1 MKRIWMY
8 LSAYKKECVF
18 APLFKMLEALFEL
31 FVPLVVSAIIDTGI
45 GNADKGYIV
54 KMSLLLVTLAVIG
67 LTCAITAQYF
77 AAKAAVGCAT
87 GMRHHLFKHIQSLSF
102 TEMDTIGT
110 STLITRMTSDINQVQ
125 NGVNLVLRLFLRS
138 PFIVFG
144 AMIMAF
150 TIDVK
155 AALVFVVAIPV
166 LAVIVFGIML
176 STRPLY
182 KKVQAGLD
190 KILGITRENLTGVR
204 VVRAFNKQENEIR
217 EFKQA
222 NEQLNHLQKFVG
234 KISGLMNPL
243 TYAVV
248 NISII
253 ALIWIG
259 AVRVNAGTLTQGQVV
274 ALYNYMSQILIELI
288 KLANLIIN
296 ITKALACA
304 GRIENVFSIKSS
316 MQNGSTTEST
326 DTRAAAVEFK
336 NVSLRY
342 SGAGDE
348 SLTDISFTVKKGQT
362 IGVIGGT
369 GSGKSSLVN
378 LIPRFYDVTKGEIYI
393 DGVNVKDYRIE
404 ALREKV
410 GIVLQKA
417 QLFKGTIRDNI
428 RWGKKDATDTE
439 IMEALDI
446 AQAREFVEKKDGKL
460 DSFVDQGGKNLS
472 GGQRQRLTIARAVVR
487 KPDIFCELIK
497 FFTGKSPLI
506 TDVFCCDHHMVVIE
520 CIPKSII
527 YHCIDNSRIIHSVTE
542 TSFFQ
547 CVRSHGHVLHTTSYN
562 DISLSSHDHVCSL
575 VYTFQT
581 GSAYYIQCESR
592 NLIRDTCF
600 DRCLTSNVLS
610 LGSLDNAS
618 HHNLVNLFRS
628 NACSL

>member
-54 KMSLLLVTLAVIG
+54 KMSLLLVTRAVIG

-155 AALVFVVAIPV
+155 AAFVFVVAIPV

-243 TYAVV
+243 TYVVV

-274 ALYNYMSQILIELI
+274 ALYNYMSQILVELI

-326 DTRAAAVEFK
+326 DTQAAAVEFK

-487 KPDIFCELIK
+487 KPDILILDD
-497 FFTGKSPLI
+497 SASALDYA
-506 TDVFCCDHHMVVIE
+506 TDAALR
-520 CIPKSII
+520 KSIREMKDAPTLFI
-527 YHCIDNSRIIHSVTE
+527 VSQRAASLMHADRIIVLDDGSVAGIGTHE
-542 TSFFQ
+542 ELLEN
-547 CVRSHGHVLHTTSYN
+547 CE
-562 DISLSSHDHVCSL
+562 
-575 VYTFQT
+575 VYQEI
-581 GSAYYIQCESR
+581 YYSQ
-592 NLIRDTCF
+592 
-600 DRCLTSNVLS
+600 
-610 LGSLDNAS
+610 
-618 HHNLVNLFRS
+618 FRKEKE
-628 NACSL
+628 A